1 MLAWVGN
8 MGTHCSEGRVICHQ
22 GNWKQTGI
30 EVIAPTSV
38 YSTQIKAKKFK
49 VQPRIKENTLMKAT
63 WNDTGM
69 NLSFHWPLLLHIPF
83 VQLSA
88 FWRAFESLN
97 SFPYLVLR
105 SSIQGLAVP
114 LILLKN
120 FMILEVNAMIL
131 IKAFAKLNADNDFLT
146 SWVTLNSTTRGQSD
160 ERTL

>member
-8 MGTHCSEGRVICHQ
+8 INTHCSEGRVIFHQ
-22 GNWKQTGI
+22 GSWKQTGT
-30 EVIAPTSV
+30 EDLAPTSV

-49 VQPRIKENTLMKAT
+49 VQPRIKENTWMKAT

-69 NLSFHWPLLLHIPF
+69 NLSFHWPFLLHIPF

-120 FMILEVNAMIL
+120 FMILEVKAMIL
-131 IKAFAKLNADNDFLT
+131 IKVSVITDSDFFNKLNDPELQD
-146 SWVTLNSTTRGQSD
+146 
-160 ERTL
+160 

>member
-8 MGTHCSEGRVICHQ
+8 INTHCSEGRVICHQ
-22 GNWKQTGI
+22 GSWKQTGT
-30 EVIAPTSV
+30 EDLAPTSV

-49 VQPRIKENTLMKAT
+49 VQPRIKETTWMKAT

-69 NLSFHWPLLLHIPF
+69 NLSFHWPFLLHIPF
-83 VQLSA
+83 VLLSA

-105 SSIQGLAVP
+105 SRIQGLAVP

-120 FMILEVNAMIL
+120 FMILEVKAMIL
-131 IKAFAKLNADNDFLT
+131 IKVSVITDNDFFNK
-146 SWVTLNSTTRGQSD
+146 LNDPELQD
-160 ERTL
+160 

>member
-1 MLAWVGN
+1 
-8 MGTHCSEGRVICHQ
+8 
-22 GNWKQTGI
+22 
-30 EVIAPTSV
+30 
-38 YSTQIKAKKFK
+38 
-49 VQPRIKENTLMKAT
+49 
-63 WNDTGM
+63 M

-114 LILLKN
+114 LIFLKN

-131 IKAFAKLNADNDFLT
+131 IKAKLIADNDFLT
-146 SWVTLNSTTRGQSD
+146 S
-160 ERTL
+160 